1 MYTLLMLLMLATKVG
16 GGSCLLAKQPPDAL
30 QHTVLLGVVGVV
42 LGGDLEQ
49 RGESGRVCL
58 DAVSYALGDLGHVR
72 LPVGA

>member
-1 MYTLLMLLMLATKVG
+1 MYTLLMLVMVCSLPR
-16 GGSCLLAKQPPDAL
+16 CLLAKQPPDAL

-72 LPVGA
+72 LPGGA